1 MMIGDVTPWHR
12 FDPAET
18 REIIFHG
25 WFCRAALDEA
35 EARQRGGDRF
45 ALLALPA
52 YCRPDAVITERFK
65 NFFTKL
71 NQQGR
76 KPNDD

>member
-12 FDPAET
+12 FSPAET

-25 WFCRAALDEA
+25 WFMRAALDRA

-45 ALLALPA
+45 ALLALPGYA
-52 YCRPDAVITERFK
+52 RPDDMAAEKFQTYFQKIQSKRGK
-65 NFFTKL
+65 
-71 NQQGR
+71 
-76 KPNDD
+76 